1 MINGQ
6 LWQLDVMP
14 GYQIVRGA
22 STIGGFVGFDYQESS
37 LQPEDPTNP
46 LRGTATGVKVEG
58 HYYFDDATQPLDV
71 SLVGEYSTAFG
82 TYYAELRL
90 GARVWDKLFIGPAA
104 SVDGDSGY
112 DAQRLGGYAKYTFEL
127 SKGVPVELS
136 AAGGHQFVP
145 GADPS
150 GFGGGEG
157 PFGTLDI
164 STNF

>member
-1 MINGQ
+1 M
-6 LWQLDVMP
+6 
-14 GYQIVRGA
+14 
-22 STIGGFVGFDYQESS
+22 
-37 LQPEDPTNP
+37 
-46 LRGTATGVKVEG
+46 
-58 HYYFDDATQPLDV
+58 TQPLDV

-90 GARVWDKLFIGPAA
+90 GARVWDKLFIGPAV

-112 DAQRLGGYAKYTFEL
+112 NAQRLGGYAKYTFEL